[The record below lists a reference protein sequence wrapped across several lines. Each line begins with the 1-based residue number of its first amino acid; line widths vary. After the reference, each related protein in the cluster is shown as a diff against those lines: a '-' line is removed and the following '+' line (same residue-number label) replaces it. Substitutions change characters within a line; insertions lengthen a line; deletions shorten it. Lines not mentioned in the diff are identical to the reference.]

1 MPTMIIALMMTIN
14 IRTTEVT
21 VTEVNPITTEVTVV
35 ENDGN
40 EWVFYGDNFT
50 EGEIIQVHFRNDHVI
65 GVVEK

>member
-21 VTEVNPITTEVTVV
+21 VTEVNPITTEVTVI

>member
-35 ENDGN
+35 E
-40 EWVFYGDNFT
+40 
-50 EGEIIQVHFRNDHVI
+50 
-65 GVVEK
+65 K

>member
-14 IRTTEVT
+14 IRTTELT

>member
-1 MPTMIIALMMTIN
+1 MIIALMMTIN

>member
-40 EWVFYGDNFT
+40 EWIFYGDNFT